1 MLFDSID
8 HIAIISS
15 DYQKAKDFY
24 VDKLGFK
31 VKREVERKDRDDFI
45 ITLEAP
51 NGILIELF
59 IEKDP
64 PRRVTRPEAAGLRHL
79 AFRVQDIEES
89 VEKLNKKGIETEEI
103 RIDPP
108 EWEENDLLHGSRRTP
123 VGITRVIFTPPPF
136 LSKER
141 LLMH

>member
-31 VKREVERKDRDDFI
+31 VKREVERKNRDDFI

-59 IEKDP
+59 IEKNP

-89 VEKLNKKGIETEEI
+89 VEKLNEKGIETEEI
-103 RIDPP
+103 RIDPQNGKRMTFFMDP
-108 EWEENDLLHGSRRTP
+108 DGLPLELH
-123 VGITRVIFTPPPF
+123 
-136 LSKER
+136 E
-141 LLMH
+141 

>member
-59 IEKDP
+59 IEKNP
-64 PRRVTRPEAAGLRHL
+64 PRRVTRPEAAGMRHL

-89 VEKLNKKGIETEEI
+89 VEKLNEKGIETEEI
-103 RIDPP
+103 RIDPQNGKRMTFFMDP
-108 EWEENDLLHGSRRTP
+108 DGLPLELH
-123 VGITRVIFTPPPF
+123 
-136 LSKER
+136 E
-141 LLMH
+141 

>member
-59 IEKDP
+59 IEKNP

-103 RIDPP
+103 RIDPQNGKRMTFFMDP
-108 EWEENDLLHGSRRTP
+108 DGLSLELH
-123 VGITRVIFTPPPF
+123 
-136 LSKER
+136 E
-141 LLMH
+141 

>member
-59 IEKDP
+59 IEMNP
-64 PRRVTRPEAAGLRHL
+64 PRRITRPEAAGMRHL

-103 RIDPP
+103 RIDPQNGKRMTFFMDP
-108 EWEENDLLHGSRRTP
+108 DGLPLELH
-123 VGITRVIFTPPPF
+123 
-136 LSKER
+136 E
-141 LLMH
+141 

>member
-59 IEKDP
+59 IEKNP
-64 PRRVTRPEAAGLRHL
+64 PWRVTRPEAAGLRHL

-89 VEKLNKKGIETEEI
+89 VEKLNEKGIETEEI
-103 RIDPP
+103 RIDPQNGKRMTFFMDP
-108 EWEENDLLHGSRRTP
+108 DGLPLELH
-123 VGITRVIFTPPPF
+123 
-136 LSKER
+136 E
-141 LLMH
+141 

>member
-59 IEKDP
+59 IERNP

-103 RIDPP
+103 RIDPQNGKRMTFFMDP
-108 EWEENDLLHGSRRTP
+108 DGLPLELH
-123 VGITRVIFTPPPF
+123 
-136 LSKER
+136 E
-141 LLMH
+141 

>member
-1 MLFDSID
+1 MIFDSIH
-8 HIAIISS
+8 HIAIIAS
-15 DYQKAKDFY
+15 DYDKAKEFY

-31 VKREVERKDRDDFI
+31 VKREMERKDRDDFI
-45 ITLEAP
+45 IILEAP
-51 NGILIELF
+51 NGIEIELF

-103 RIDPP
+103 RIDPQNGKRMTFFMDP
-108 EWEENDLLHGSRRTP
+108 AGLPLELH
-123 VGITRVIFTPPPF
+123 
-136 LSKER
+136 E
-141 LLMH
+141 

>member
-31 VKREVERKDRDDFI
+31 VRREVERKDRDDFI

-59 IEKDP
+59 IEKNP

-89 VEKLNKKGIETEEI
+89 VEMLNKKGIETEEI
-103 RIDPP
+103 RIDPQNGKRMTFFMDP
-108 EWEENDLLHGSRRTP
+108 DGLPLELH
-123 VGITRVIFTPPPF
+123 
-136 LSKER
+136 E
-141 LLMH
+141 

>member
-59 IEKDP
+59 IEKNP

-79 AFRVQDIEES
+79 AFRVQDIKES

-103 RIDPP
+103 RIDPQNGKRMTFFMDSDGLP
-108 EWEENDLLHGSRRTP
+108 LELH
-123 VGITRVIFTPPPF
+123 
-136 LSKER
+136 E
-141 LLMH
+141 

>member
-15 DYQKAKDFY
+15 NYQKAKDFY

-59 IEKDP
+59 IEKNP

-103 RIDPP
+103 RIDPQNGKRMTFFMDP
-108 EWEENDLLHGSRRTP
+108 DGLPLELH
-123 VGITRVIFTPPPF
+123 
-136 LSKER
+136 E
-141 LLMH
+141 

>member
-45 ITLEAP
+45 IILEAP
-51 NGILIELF
+51 NGIEIELF

-103 RIDPP
+103 RIDPQNGKRMTFFMDP
-108 EWEENDLLHGSRRTP
+108 DGLPLELH
-123 VGITRVIFTPPPF
+123 
-136 LSKER
+136 E
-141 LLMH
+141 

>member
-51 NGILIELF
+51 NGIEIELF

-79 AFRVQDIEES
+79 AFRVKDIEES

-103 RIDPP
+103 RIDPQNGKRMTFFMDP
-108 EWEENDLLHGSRRTP
+108 DGLPLELH
-123 VGITRVIFTPPPF
+123 
-136 LSKER
+136 E
-141 LLMH
+141 

>member
-51 NGILIELF
+51 NGILVELF
-59 IEKDP
+59 IEKNP

-79 AFRVQDIEES
+79 AFRVQDIEKS
-89 VEKLNKKGIETEEI
+89 VEKLKKKGIETEEI
-103 RIDPP
+103 RIDPQNGKRMTFFMDP
-108 EWEENDLLHGSRRTP
+108 DGLPLELH
-123 VGITRVIFTPPPF
+123 
-136 LSKER
+136 E
-141 LLMH
+141 

>member
-59 IEKDP
+59 IEKNP

-89 VEKLNKKGIETEEI
+89 VETLNKKGIETEEI
-103 RIDPP
+103 RIDPQNGKRMTFFMDSDGLP
-108 EWEENDLLHGSRRTP
+108 LELH
-123 VGITRVIFTPPPF
+123 
-136 LSKER
+136 E
-141 LLMH
+141 

>member
-51 NGILIELF
+51 SGIEIELF
-59 IEKDP
+59 VERNP

-79 AFRVQDIEES
+79 AFRVQDIEKS

-103 RIDPP
+103 RIDPQNGKRMTFFMDP
-108 EWEENDLLHGSRRTP
+108 DGLPLELH
-123 VGITRVIFTPPPF
+123 
-136 LSKER
+136 E
-141 LLMH
+141 

>member
-59 IEKDP
+59 IERNP
-64 PRRVTRPEAAGLRHL
+64 PRRVTRPEAARLRSL

-89 VEKLNKKGIETEEI
+89 VEKLNEKGIETEEI
-103 RIDPP
+103 RIDPQIGKRMTFFMDP
-108 EWEENDLLHGSRRTP
+108 DGLPLELH
-123 VGITRVIFTPPPF
+123 
-136 LSKER
+136 E
-141 LLMH
+141 

>member
-59 IEKDP
+59 IERNP

-103 RIDPP
+103 RIDPQNGKRMTFFMGP
-108 EWEENDLLHGSRRTP
+108 DGLPLELH
-123 VGITRVIFTPPPF
+123 
-136 LSKER
+136 E
-141 LLMH
+141 

>member
-59 IEKDP
+59 IEKNP

-79 AFRVQDIEES
+79 AFRVQDIEKS
-89 VEKLNKKGIETEEI
+89 VERLKKKGIETEEI
-103 RIDPP
+103 RIDPQYGKRMTFFMDP
-108 EWEENDLLHGSRRTP
+108 DGLPLELH
-123 VGITRVIFTPPPF
+123 
-136 LSKER
+136 E
-141 LLMH
+141 

>member
-1 MLFDSID
+1 MLFDSTD

-59 IEKDP
+59 IEKNP

-89 VEKLNKKGIETEEI
+89 VEKLNEKGIETEEI
-103 RIDPP
+103 RIDPQNGKRMTFFMDP
-108 EWEENDLLHGSRRTP
+108 DGLPLELH
-123 VGITRVIFTPPPF
+123 
-136 LSKER
+136 E
-141 LLMH
+141 

>member
-31 VKREVERKDRDDFI
+31 VKREVERKDRNDFI

-103 RIDPP
+103 RIDPQNGKRMTFFMDP
-108 EWEENDLLHGSRRTP
+108 DGLPLELH
-123 VGITRVIFTPPPF
+123 
-136 LSKER
+136 E
-141 LLMH
+141 

>member
-59 IEKDP
+59 IEKSP
-64 PRRVTRPEAAGLRHL
+64 PLRVTRPEAAGLRHL

-89 VEKLNKKGIETEEI
+89 VEKLNEKGIETEEI
-103 RIDPP
+103 RIDPQNGKRMTFFMDP
-108 EWEENDLLHGSRRTP
+108 DGLPLELH
-123 VGITRVIFTPPPF
+123 
-136 LSKER
+136 E
-141 LLMH
+141 

>member
-51 NGILIELF
+51 NGIEIELF
-59 IEKDP
+59 IEKNP
-64 PRRVTRPEAAGLRHL
+64 PKRVTRPEAAGLRHL

-103 RIDPP
+103 RIDPQNGKRMTFFMDP
-108 EWEENDLLHGSRRTP
+108 DGLPLELH
-123 VGITRVIFTPPPF
+123 
-136 LSKER
+136 E
-141 LLMH
+141 

>member
-31 VKREVERKDRDDFI
+31 LKREVERKDRDDFI

-59 IEKDP
+59 IEKNP

-103 RIDPP
+103 RIDPQNGKRMTFFMDP
-108 EWEENDLLHGSRRTP
+108 DGLPLELH
-123 VGITRVIFTPPPF
+123 
-136 LSKER
+136 E
-141 LLMH
+141 

>member
-15 DYQKAKDFY
+15 DYHKAKDFY

-59 IEKDP
+59 IEKNP

-79 AFRVQDIEES
+79 AFRVKDIEES

-103 RIDPP
+103 RIDPQNGKRMTFFMDP
-108 EWEENDLLHGSRRTP
+108 DGLPLELH
-123 VGITRVIFTPPPF
+123 
-136 LSKER
+136 E
-141 LLMH
+141 

>member
-31 VKREVERKDRDDFI
+31 VKREMERKDRDDFI

-103 RIDPP
+103 RIDSQNGKRMTFFMDPDGLP
-108 EWEENDLLHGSRRTP
+108 LELH
-123 VGITRVIFTPPPF
+123 
-136 LSKER
+136 E
-141 LLMH
+141 

>member
-59 IEKDP
+59 IEKNP

-79 AFRVQDIEES
+79 AFRVQDIEKS
-89 VEKLNKKGIETEEI
+89 VEKLNKKGIKTEEI
-103 RIDPP
+103 RIDPQNGKRMTFFMDP
-108 EWEENDLLHGSRRTP
+108 DGLPLELH
-123 VGITRVIFTPPPF
+123 
-136 LSKER
+136 E
-141 LLMH
+141 

>member
-45 ITLEAP
+45 IILEAP
-51 NGILIELF
+51 NGIEIELF
-59 IEKDP
+59 IEKNP
-64 PRRVTRPEAAGLRHL
+64 PRRVTRPEAAGMRHL

-103 RIDPP
+103 RIDPQNGKRMTFFMDP
-108 EWEENDLLHGSRRTP
+108 DGLPLELH
-123 VGITRVIFTPPPF
+123 
-136 LSKER
+136 E
-141 LLMH
+141 

>member
-51 NGILIELF
+51 NGILVELF
-59 IEKDP
+59 IEKNP
-64 PRRVTRPEAAGLRHL
+64 PLRVTRPEAAGLRHL

-103 RIDPP
+103 RIDPQNGKRMTFFMDP
-108 EWEENDLLHGSRRTP
+108 DGLPLELH
-123 VGITRVIFTPPPF
+123 
-136 LSKER
+136 E
-141 LLMH
+141 

>member
-1 MLFDSID
+1 MLFDYID

-59 IEKDP
+59 IEKNP

-103 RIDPP
+103 RIDPQNGKRMTFFMDP
-108 EWEENDLLHGSRRTP
+108 DGLPLELH
-123 VGITRVIFTPPPF
+123 
-136 LSKER
+136 E
-141 LLMH
+141 

>member
-59 IEKDP
+59 IEKNP

-79 AFRVQDIEES
+79 AFRVQDIEKS
-89 VEKLNKKGIETEEI
+89 VEKLNEKGIETEEI
-103 RIDPP
+103 RIDPQNGKRMTFFMDP
-108 EWEENDLLHGSRRTP
+108 DGLPLELH
-123 VGITRVIFTPPPF
+123 
-136 LSKER
+136 E
-141 LLMH
+141 

>member
-31 VKREVERKDRDDFI
+31 VKMEVERKDRDDFI

-59 IEKDP
+59 IEMNP
-64 PRRVTRPEAAGLRHL
+64 PRRITRPEAAGMRHL

-103 RIDPP
+103 RIDPQNGKRMTFFMDP
-108 EWEENDLLHGSRRTP
+108 DGLPLELH
-123 VGITRVIFTPPPF
+123 
-136 LSKER
+136 E
-141 LLMH
+141 

>member
-51 NGILIELF
+51 NGIEIELF
-59 IEKDP
+59 IEKNP

-103 RIDPP
+103 RIDSQNGKRMTFFMDPDGLP
-108 EWEENDLLHGSRRTP
+108 LELYE
-123 VGITRVIFTPPPF
+123 
-136 LSKER
+136 
-141 LLMH
+141 

>member
-51 NGILIELF
+51 NGILVELF
-59 IEKDP
+59 IEKNP

-79 AFRVQDIEES
+79 AFRVQDIKES

-103 RIDPP
+103 RIDPQNGKRMTFFMDP
-108 EWEENDLLHGSRRTP
+108 DGLPLELH
-123 VGITRVIFTPPPF
+123 
-136 LSKER
+136 E
-141 LLMH
+141 

>member
-59 IEKDP
+59 IEKNP

-103 RIDPP
+103 RIDPQNGKRMTFFMDP
-108 EWEENDLLHGSRRTP
+108 DGRPLELH
-123 VGITRVIFTPPPF
+123 
-136 LSKER
+136 E
-141 LLMH
+141 

>member
-15 DYQKAKDFY
+15 DYKKAKDFY

-59 IEKDP
+59 IEKNP
-64 PRRVTRPEAAGLRHL
+64 PRRVTRPEATGLRHL
-79 AFRVQDIEES
+79 AFRVQDIEKS

-103 RIDPP
+103 RIDPQNGKRMTFFMDP
-108 EWEENDLLHGSRRTP
+108 DGLPLELH
-123 VGITRVIFTPPPF
+123 
-136 LSKER
+136 E
-141 LLMH
+141 

>member
-31 VKREVERKDRDDFI
+31 VKREVERKDREDFI
-45 ITLEAP
+45 ITLEVP
-51 NGILIELF
+51 NGIEIELF
-59 IEKDP
+59 IEKNP

-79 AFRVQDIEES
+79 AFRVQDIEKS

-103 RIDPP
+103 RIDPQNGKRMTFFMDP
-108 EWEENDLLHGSRRTP
+108 DGLPLELH
-123 VGITRVIFTPPPF
+123 
-136 LSKER
+136 E
-141 LLMH
+141 

>member
-59 IEKDP
+59 IEKNP

-89 VEKLNKKGIETEEI
+89 VEKLNKKGIETDEI
-103 RIDPP
+103 RIDPQNGKRMTFFMDP
-108 EWEENDLLHGSRRTP
+108 DGLPLELH
-123 VGITRVIFTPPPF
+123 
-136 LSKER
+136 E
-141 LLMH
+141 

>member
-1 MLFDSID
+1 MLFNSID

-51 NGILIELF
+51 NGIEIELF
-59 IEKDP
+59 IEKNP

-79 AFRVQDIEES
+79 AFRVQDIKES

-103 RIDPP
+103 RIDPQNGKRMTFFMDP
-108 EWEENDLLHGSRRTP
+108 DGLPLELH
-123 VGITRVIFTPPPF
+123 
-136 LSKER
+136 E
-141 LLMH
+141 